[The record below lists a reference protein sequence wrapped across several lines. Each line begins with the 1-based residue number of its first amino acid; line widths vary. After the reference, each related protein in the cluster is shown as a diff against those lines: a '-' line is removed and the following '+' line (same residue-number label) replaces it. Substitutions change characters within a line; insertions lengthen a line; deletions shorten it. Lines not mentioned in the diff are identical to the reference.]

1 MRCSSQAA
9 NPGENTL
16 GQPVRTGPTQGKIGS
31 RSGATSFRTWVKLGH
46 RQARYRKSALDLL
59 TPPAARAL
67 RADLKD
73 VLTEVASGRA
83 SVASLLH
90 QIERVAKYTA
100 GKHDAALGHAKN
112 AMQDL
117 VKSHASYALKDAGLG
132 GMGWDRLYCE
142 VKDARND
149 IMHTGTEAVLADTRT
164 KALAAVLLDALLDVA
179 REDGMNESG
188 SCTERF
194 NLAHVMVEHPVC
206 AHPWQTI
213 ADVRRTMLVSDFSL
227 LPLADRSECEDPQ
240 SWRVLTA
247 DDLAAWLGTGKQRK
261 EKMSKTLEA
270 AGKSG
275 LRFRRV
281 RTERECKPVQG
292 IWSAGEVGRLPL
304 LVIREEHRGEGE
316 AKASKSF
323 VRLVGIVTAFDLL

>member
-1 MRCSSQAA
+1 M
-9 NPGENTL
+9 
-16 GQPVRTGPTQGKIGS
+16 
-31 RSGATSFRTWVKLGH
+31 
-46 RQARYRKSALDLL
+46 DLL

-67 RADLKD
+67 RADLKGA
-73 VLTEVASGRA
+73 LTEVASGRA
-83 SVASLLH
+83 GVASLLH
-90 QIERVAKYTA
+90 QIERVAKYAA
-100 GKHDAALGHAKN
+100 GRHDAALGHPKTQN
-112 AMQDL
+112 AMQNL
-117 VKSHASYALKDAGLG
+117 VKSHASYALKNAGLG
-132 GMGWDRLYCE
+132 GMGWGRLYCE

-149 IMHTGTEAVLADTRT
+149 IMHTGTEAVLAETRT
-164 KALAAVLLDALLDVA
+164 KALAAVLLDALLDIA
-179 REDGMNESG
+179 REDRVNESDDRAEPF
-188 SCTERF
+188 S
-194 NLAHVMVEHPVC
+194 LAHVMVEHPVC

-227 LPLADRSECEDPQ
+227 LPLADRDECEDPQ
-240 SWRVLTA
+240 SWRALTA
-247 DDLAAWLGTGKQRK
+247 DDLAAWLETGDQRK

-275 LRFRRV
+275 LRCRRV

-292 IWSAGEVGRLPL
+292 IWSAGEAGRLPL